1 MASNIRQILYAGLTH
16 FIDRHTVFPMK
27 YTQAFTVFCIHCILS
42 YLFLDSCYFL
52 RGGSEVSTGF
62 VYDSYQTET
71 EHSKARIVAILN
83 GIRCL
88 LSQK

>member
-1 MASNIRQILYAGLTH
+1 MFPIKYA
-16 FIDRHTVFPMK
+16 
-27 YTQAFTVFCIHCILS
+27 QAFTVFCFHCILS
-42 YLFLDSCYFL
+42 YSFLDSCYFL
-52 RGGSEVSTGF
+52 LVGSEVSTGF

-71 EHSKARIVAILN
+71 EHSKARIVALLN